1 MAEPQE
7 TRRPVAS
14 HPSAS
19 PVPAAPSAAPAPGSP
34 AALTAP
40 AAPLPP
46 GDAGL
51 PLLGETLP
59 FLRDGFGFV
68 ASRTARH
75 GPIWQT
81 RILGRRTAVLAG
93 PDASGRFIDSEVQRA
108 GAMPPHVQEL
118 FGGSSLPLLDGDP
131 HLSRKTFILQAF
143 TRDALAGY
151 LPVIERMV
159 AAALERWSAQEEI
172 VWIPELK
179 RLSIEV
185 ICATVM
191 GIPPGA
197 ETAALRADYQL
208 VLRAFSHLPVPLPGT
223 AYSRGRAALA
233 RILAR
238 FEAAIAD
245 HRREPRD
252 DGLSRILAATDG
264 AGRQIGVEEC
274 KVELHHLIIAGL
286 IVFAELAAIVQEL
299 TRHPDV
305 RARLEA
311 EVAGLPEPDAN
322 QGVGALPRERREG
335 AGARS
340 GSGLT
345 HEALAGAPYLLQVVM
360 EVKRLCPILPVVFGK
375 ARQSFE
381 FKGRTVPAGW
391 MVLWA
396 HRASHVT
403 AEIYPDPER
412 FDPERF
418 APTRGEH
425 LRHPYAFVPH
435 GAGPAHGHCCPGTDF
450 ATTLMQVFTILLLR
464 GYTWELPAGQDL
476 DYDWSL
482 IPPESK
488 DGLRA
493 RVRRR

>member
-1 MAEPQE
+1 
-7 TRRPVAS
+7 
-14 HPSAS
+14 
-19 PVPAAPSAAPAPGSP
+19 
-34 AALTAP
+34 
-40 AAPLPP
+40 
-46 GDAGL
+46 L

-59 FLRDGFGFV
+59 FLKDGFGFV

-159 AAALERWSAQEEI
+159 AEALERWSAREEI
-172 VWIPELK
+172 AWIPELK

-197 ETAALRADYQL
+197 ETEALRADYQL

-245 HRREPRD
+245 HRREPRN

-286 IVFAELAAIVQEL
+286 IVFAELAAIVQQL
-299 TRHPDV
+299 TRHPDI

-311 EVAGLPEPDAN
+311 EVAGLPED
-322 QGVGALPRERREG
+322 RESGG
-335 AGARS
+335 AGA

-360 EVKRLCPILPVVFGK
+360 EVKRLCPILPVLFGK

-418 APTRGEH
+418 APERGEH

-435 GAGPAHGHCCPGTDF
+435 GAGPAHGHRCPGTDF

-482 IPPESK
+482 IPPEPK

-493 RVRRR
+493 RLRRR

>member
-1 MAEPQE
+1 MAEPQQAQ
-7 TRRPVAS
+7 RSDAS
-14 HPSAS
+14 NAS
-19 PVPAAPSAAPAPGSP
+19 ESSV
-34 AALTAP
+34 P

-46 GDAGL
+46 GSTGL

-59 FLRDGFGFV
+59 FLKDGFGFV

-143 TRDALAGY
+143 TRDALAAY

-159 AAALERWSAQEEI
+159 GEALERWAGQEEI

-185 ICATVM
+185 ICAAVM
-191 GIPPGA
+191 GIQPGA
-197 ETAALRADYQL
+197 ETEALRADYQE

-233 RILAR
+233 RILVR
-238 FEAAIAD
+238 FEAAIAE

-286 IVFAELAAIVQEL
+286 IVFGELAAIVQQL

-305 RARLEA
+305 RARLQA
-311 EVAGLPEPDAN
+311 ELAGLPE
-322 QGVGALPRERREG
+322 RRENAG
-335 AGARS
+335 AGA

-391 MVLWA
+391 MVLWGL
-396 HRASHVT
+396 RASHVT

-418 APTRGEH
+418 APARGEH
-425 LRHPYAFVPH
+425 LRHPYAFVPQ
-435 GAGPAHGHCCPGTDF
+435 GAGPAHGHRCPGTDL

-464 GYTWELPAGQDL
+464 GYTWELPPGQDL

-482 IPPESK
+482 IPPEPK

>member
-1 MAEPQE
+1 MAEPQQ
-7 TRRPVAS
+7 TRRPVGS
-14 HPSAS
+14 RSSAS
-19 PVPAAPSAAPAPGSP
+19 PAASSSAATGSP
-34 AALTAP
+34 AAAAP

-46 GDAGL
+46 GGTGL

-59 FLRDGFGFV
+59 FLKDGFGFV

-81 RILGRRTAVLAG
+81 QIHGRRTAVLVG

-143 TRDALAGY
+143 TREALAAY

-159 AAALERWSAQEEI
+159 GEALERWAGQEEI

-197 ETAALRADYQL
+197 ETEALRADYQH
-208 VLRAFSHLPVPLPGT
+208 VLRAFSHLPLPLPGT

-238 FEAAIAD
+238 FETAIAD

-252 DGLSRILAATDG
+252 DGLSRILAATDSV
-264 AGRQIGVEEC
+264 GRQIGVEEC

-286 IVFAELAAIVQEL
+286 IVFAELAAIVQQL
-299 TRHPDV
+299 TSHPDV
-305 RARLEA
+305 RARLQA
-311 EVAGLPEPDAN
+311 EVAGLQE
-322 QGVGALPRERREG
+322 LPARRES
-335 AGARS
+335 AGA

-345 HEALAGAPYLLQVVM
+345 HVTLAGAPYLLQVMM
-360 EVKRLCPILPVVFGK
+360 EVKRLCPILPVLFGK

-403 AEIYPDPER
+403 ADIYPDPER

-418 APTRGEH
+418 APERGEH
-425 LRHPYAFVPH
+425 LRHPHAFVPH
-435 GAGPAHGHCCPGTDF
+435 GAGPAHGHRCPGTDF
-450 ATTLMQVFTILLLR
+450 ATTLMQVFTVLLLR
-464 GYTWELPAGQDL
+464 GYTWELTPGQDL

-482 IPPESK
+482 FPPEPKS
-488 DGLRA
+488 GLRA

>member
-1 MAEPQE
+1 MAEPQQ
-7 TRRPVAS
+7 TRRAGAS
-14 HPSAS
+14 HSSVS
-19 PVPAAPSAAPAPGSP
+19 PAPAPHGQ
-34 AALTAP
+34 

-46 GDAGL
+46 GDTGL

-59 FLRDGFGFV
+59 FLKDGFGFV

-75 GPIWQT
+75 GPIWKT
-81 RILGRRTAVLAG
+81 RILGRPTAVLVG

-118 FGGSSLPLLDGDP
+118 FGGTSLPLLDGDP

-143 TRDALAGY
+143 TRDALGAY

-159 AAALERWSAQEEI
+159 GEALERWAGQEEI

-185 ICATVM
+185 ICAAVM

-197 ETAALRADYQL
+197 ETEALRADYQH

-238 FEAAIAD
+238 FEATIAD

-252 DGLSRILAATDG
+252 DGLSRILAATDA
-264 AGRQIGVEEC
+264 AGRPIGVEEC

-286 IVFAELAAIVQEL
+286 IVFGELGAIVQQL
-299 TRHPDV
+299 TRHPEV
-305 RARLEA
+305 RARLLA
-311 EVAGLPEPDAN
+311 EVGELAGP
-322 QGVGALPRERREG
+322 GTGPRPGR
-335 AGARS
+335 
-340 GSGLT
+340 LT
-345 HEALAGAPYLLQVVM
+345 HEMLAGAPYLLQVVM
-360 EVKRLCPILPVVFGK
+360 EVKRLCPILPVVFGR

-391 MVLWA
+391 MVLWGL
-396 HRASHVT
+396 RASHVT
-403 AEIYPDPER
+403 AEVYPDPER

-418 APTRGEH
+418 APARGEH
-425 LRHPYAFVPH
+425 LRHPHAFVPQ
-435 GAGPAHGHCCPGTDF
+435 GAGPAHGHRCPGTDL
-450 ATTLMQVFTILLLR
+450 ATILMQVFTIQLLR
-464 GYTWELPAGQDL
+464 GYTWELSPGQDL

-482 IPPESK
+482 IPPEPK

-493 RVRRR
+493 RLRRR

>member
-7 TRRPVAS
+7 TRRSVAS
-14 HPSAS
+14 HASAS
-19 PVPAAPSAAPAPGSP
+19 PAPAAPSAAAAPGSLAAP
-34 AALTAP
+34 AGP

-46 GDAGL
+46 GSAGL

-59 FLRDGFGFV
+59 FLKDGFGFV

-75 GPIWQT
+75 GPVWQT
-81 RILGRRTAVLAG
+81 RILGRRTAVLVG

-143 TRDALAGY
+143 TRDALAAY

-159 AAALERWSAQEEI
+159 AVALERWAGQEEI

-179 RLSIEV
+179 RLSIEI
-185 ICATVM
+185 ICAAVM

-197 ETAALRADYQL
+197 ETEAMRADYQQ

-238 FEAAIAD
+238 FEVAIAD
-245 HRREPRD
+245 HRREPRN

-286 IVFAELAAIVQEL
+286 IVFAELAAIVQQL
-299 TRHPDV
+299 TCHPDV

-311 EVAGLPEPDAN
+311 EVAGLPGGESA
-322 QGVGALPRERREG
+322 G
-335 AGARS
+335 AGA
-340 GSGLT
+340 GHGAGLT
-345 HEALAGAPYLLQVVM
+345 HEALAGAPYLMQVVM
-360 EVKRLCPILPVVFGK
+360 EVKRLCPILPVLFGK

-391 MVLWA
+391 MVLWG

-418 APTRGEH
+418 APARGEH
-425 LRHPYAFVPH
+425 LRHPHAFVPH
-435 GAGPAHGHCCPGTDF
+435 GAGPAHGHRCPGTDL

-464 GYTWELPAGQDL
+464 GYTWELAPGQDL

-482 IPPESK
+482 IPPEPK

>member
-1 MAEPQE
+1 MPRVRSGVTSEVIMAEPRE
-7 TRRPVAS
+7 TRRPAAS
-14 HPSAS
+14 HSSAS
-19 PVPAAPSAAPAPGSP
+19 PV
-34 AALTAP
+34 P

-46 GDAGL
+46 GDAGW

-59 FLRDGFGFV
+59 FLKDGFGFV

-93 PDASGRFIDSEVQRA
+93 PDASGRFIDSEVQRV

-151 LPVIERMV
+151 LPVIQRMV
-159 AAALERWSAQEEI
+159 AEALERWAGEEEI

-197 ETAALRADYQL
+197 ETEALRADYQL

-245 HRREPRD
+245 HRGEPRN
-252 DGLSRILAATDG
+252 DGLSRILAAADG

-286 IVFAELAAIVQEL
+286 IVFGELAAIVQQL
-299 TRHPDV
+299 TLHPDV

-311 EVAGLPEPDAN
+311 EAAGLPEDRAS
-322 QGVGALPRERREG
+322 GG
-335 AGARS
+335 AGA
-340 GSGLT
+340 GSALT

-375 ARQSFE
+375 ARQSF
-381 FKGRTVPAGW
+381 
-391 MVLWA
+391 
-396 HRASHVT
+396 
-403 AEIYPDPER
+403 
-412 FDPERF
+412 
-418 APTRGEH
+418 
-425 LRHPYAFVPH
+425 
-435 GAGPAHGHCCPGTDF
+435 
-450 ATTLMQVFTILLLR
+450 
-464 GYTWELPAGQDL
+464 
-476 DYDWSL
+476 
-482 IPPESK
+482 
-488 DGLRA
+488 
-493 RVRRR
+493 

>member
-1 MAEPQE
+1 MAEPQS
-7 TRRPVAS
+7 VGS
-14 HPSAS
+14 SSA
-19 PVPAAPSAAPAPGSP
+19 AAPAPAAASTAGASP
-34 AALTAP
+34 AAAAPP

-46 GDAGL
+46 GGGGL

-118 FGGSSLPLLDGDP
+118 FGGSCLPLLDGDP

-151 LPVIERMV
+151 LPLIERMV
-159 AAALERWSAQEEI
+159 AAAFERWSAQEEV

-197 ETAALRADYQL
+197 ETEALRADYQL

-245 HRREPRD
+245 HRREPRN

-264 AGRQIGVEEC
+264 AGRRIGLEEC
-274 KVELHHLIIAGL
+274 KVELHHLIIAGF
-286 IVFAELAAIVQEL
+286 IVFAELAAIVRQL

-311 EVAGLPEPDAN
+311 EVAGLPA
-322 QGVGALPRERREG
+322 RREDAG
-335 AGARS
+335 AGA

-396 HRASHVT
+396 LRASHVT

-418 APTRGEH
+418 APGRGEH
-425 LRHPYAFVPH
+425 LRHPYAFVPQ
-435 GAGPAHGHCCPGTDF
+435 GAGPALGHRCPGIDF
-450 ATTLMQVFTILLLR
+450 ASTLMQVFTIQLLR

-476 DYDWSL
+476 DDDWSL
-482 IPPESK
+482 IPPEPK

-493 RVRRR
+493 RLRRR

>member
-7 TRRPVAS
+7 DRRPVPTNA
-14 HPSAS
+14 PD
-19 PVPAAPSAAPAPGSP
+19 VPATAAARPSAATNAT
-34 AALTAP
+34 AAP
-40 AAPLPP
+40 AGSSPAPLPP
-46 GDAGL
+46 GATGL

-59 FLRDGFGFV
+59 FLKDGFGFV
-68 ASRTARH
+68 ASRTARY
-75 GPIWQT
+75 GPIWKT
-81 RILGRRTAVLAG
+81 RILGRSTAVLAG

-143 TRDALAGY
+143 TGDALRSYRPA
-151 LPVIERMV
+151 IERMV
-159 AAALERWSAQEEI
+159 AEALDRWAGQEEI

-179 RLSIEV
+179 RLAIEV

-191 GIPPGA
+191 GIPPGPDT
-197 ETAALRADYQL
+197 EALRGDYQQ
-208 VLRAFSHLPVPLPGT
+208 VLRAFSSLPVPLPGT

-245 HRREPRD
+245 HRRQPRD

-274 KVELHHLIIAGL
+274 KAELHHLIIAGL
-286 IVFAELAAIVQEL
+286 IVFAELAAIVLQL

-305 RARLEA
+305 RARLQA
-311 EVAGLPEPDAN
+311 EVE
-322 QGVGALPRERREG
+322 ALPPPAAGTG
-335 AGARS
+335 AGS
-340 GSGLT
+340 GPA
-345 HEALAGAPYLLQVVM
+345 HETLAAAPYLLQVVM
-360 EVKRLCPILPVVFGK
+360 EVKRLCPILPVLFGK

-381 FKGRTVPAGW
+381 FKGHTVPAGW

-403 AEIYPDPER
+403 AEVYPDPER

-418 APTRGEH
+418 APGRDEH
-425 LRHPYAFVPH
+425 RRHPYAFVPH
-435 GAGPAHGHCCPGTDF
+435 GAGPAHGHRCPGTDF
-450 ATTLMQVFTILLLR
+450 ATTLMQVFAIQLLR
-464 GYTWELPAGQDL
+464 GYAWELAPGQDL
-476 DYDWSL
+476 DFDWSL
-482 IPPESK
+482 IPPEPR

-493 RVRRR
+493 RLRRR

>member
-1 MAEPQE
+1 MAEPQQ
-7 TRRPVAS
+7 TRRPVES
-14 HPSAS
+14 RSSA
-19 PVPAAPSAAPAPGSP
+19 PPAASSAAAPGSHP
-34 AALTAP
+34 AAAVP

-46 GDAGL
+46 GGAGL

-59 FLRDGFGFV
+59 FLKDGFGFV

-81 RILGRRTAVLAG
+81 RILGRRTAVLVG

-143 TRDALAGY
+143 TREALAAY
-151 LPVIERMV
+151 LPAIERMV
-159 AAALERWSAQEEI
+159 GEALERWAGQEEI

-197 ETAALRADYQL
+197 ETEALRADYQH
-208 VLRAFSHLPVPLPGT
+208 VLRAFSHLPLPLPGT

-238 FEAAIAD
+238 FAAAIAD

-252 DGLSRILAATDG
+252 DGLSRILAATDS

-286 IVFAELAAIVQEL
+286 IVFAELAAIVQQL
-299 TRHPDV
+299 TSHPDV
-305 RARLEA
+305 RARLQA
-311 EVAGLPEPDAN
+311 EVAGLQELSA
-322 QGVGALPRERREG
+322 RRENPG
-335 AGARS
+335 A

-345 HEALAGAPYLLQVVM
+345 HATLAGAPYLLEVIM
-360 EVKRLCPILPVVFGK
+360 EVKRLCPILPVLFGK

-391 MVLWA
+391 MVLWG

-403 AEIYPDPER
+403 ADVYPDPER

-418 APTRGEH
+418 APARGEH
-425 LRHPYAFVPH
+425 LRHPHAFVPH
-435 GAGPAHGHCCPGTDF
+435 GAGPAHGHRCPGTDF
-450 ATTLMQVFTILLLR
+450 ATTLMQVFTVLLLR
-464 GYTWELPAGQDL
+464 GYTWELAPGQDL
-476 DYDWSL
+476 DYDWSR
-482 IPPESK
+482 IPPEPKS
-488 DGLRA
+488 GLRA

>member
-1 MAEPQE
+1 MRGGQAAAWLGPLAIRTQRGDGPSRTEPRPAARCGRARRPASCKIRIKSEVIMAEPQE
-7 TRRPVAS
+7 TRRP
-14 HPSAS
+14 
-19 PVPAAPSAAPAPGSP
+19 
-34 AALTAP
+34 

-46 GDAGL
+46 GGGGL

-59 FLRDGFGFV
+59 FLKDVFGFV

-151 LPVIERMV
+151 LPRIERMV
-159 AAALERWSAQEEI
+159 AAALERWSAQPEI
-172 VWIPELK
+172 AWIPELK

-197 ETAALRADYQL
+197 ETEALRADYQL

-238 FEAAIAD
+238 FAAAIAD
-245 HRREPRD
+245 HRREPRH

-286 IVFAELAAIVQEL
+286 IVFAELAAIVQQL

-311 EVAGLPEPDAN
+311 EVAGLP
-322 QGVGALPRERREG
+322 
-335 AGARS
+335 AGPESGGGS

-345 HEALAGAPYLLQVVM
+345 HEALAGAPYLLQVMM
-360 EVKRLCPILPVVFGK
+360 EVKRLCPILPVLFGK

-391 MVLWA
+391 MVLWG
-396 HRASHVT
+396 HRASLVT

-418 APTRGEH
+418 APARGEH

-435 GAGPAHGHCCPGTDF
+435 GDRKS
-450 ATTLMQVFTILLLR
+450 V
-464 GYTWELPAGQDL
+464 
-476 DYDWSL
+476 
-482 IPPESK
+482 
-488 DGLRA
+488 
-493 RVRRR
+493 V

>member
-7 TRRPVAS
+7 TRRP
-14 HPSAS
+14 
-19 PVPAAPSAAPAPGSP
+19 
-34 AALTAP
+34 

-46 GDAGL
+46 GDGGL

-159 AAALERWSAQEEI
+159 AEALERWAAQEEI
-172 VWIPELK
+172 AWVPELK

-197 ETAALRADYQL
+197 ETEALRADYQL

-264 AGRQIGVEEC
+264 AGRQIGVDEC

-286 IVFAELAAIVQEL
+286 IVFAELAAIVQQL
-299 TRHPDV
+299 TSHPDV
-305 RARLEA
+305 RARLQA
-311 EVAGLPEPDAN
+311 EVAGLPERA
-322 QGVGALPRERREG
+322 A
-335 AGARS
+335 
-340 GSGLT
+340 LT
-345 HEALAGAPYLLQVVM
+345 HESLAGAPYLLRVMM
-360 EVKRLCPILPVVFGK
+360 EVKRLCPILPVLFGK

-396 HRASHVT
+396 HRASLVT

-418 APTRGEH
+418 DPARGEH

-435 GAGPAHGHCCPGTDF
+435 GAGPAHGHRCPGTDF

-464 GYTWELPAGQDL
+464 GYTWELAARRGL

-482 IPPESK
+482 IPPEPK

-493 RVRRR
+493 RLRRR

>member
-7 TRRPVAS
+7 TRRPAAS
-14 HPSAS
+14 QSSAS
-19 PVPAAPSAAPAPGSP
+19 PMPAAPAAAPTPGPPAAPAV
-34 AALTAP
+34 A

-46 GDAGL
+46 GDAGW

-59 FLRDGFGFV
+59 FLKDGFGFV

-81 RILGRRTAVLAG
+81 RILGGRTAVLAG

-143 TRDALAGY
+143 TRDALADY
-151 LPVIERMV
+151 LPVIERLV
-159 AAALERWSAQEEI
+159 AAALERWAGQEET

-197 ETAALRADYQL
+197 ETEALRADYQH

-238 FEAAIAD
+238 FEAAIAE
-245 HRREPRD
+245 HRREPRN

-264 AGRQIGVEEC
+264 TGRQIGVEEC

-286 IVFAELAAIVQEL
+286 IVFAELAAIVQQL
-299 TRHPDV
+299 TGHPDV
-305 RARLEA
+305 RARLET
-311 EVAGLPEPDAN
+311 EVAGLPE
-322 QGVGALPRERREG
+322 GRESGGGGA
-335 AGARS
+335 
-340 GSGLT
+340 GLT
-345 HEALAGAPYLLQVVM
+345 HEALAGAPYLLQVTM
-360 EVKRLCPILPVVFGK
+360 EVKRLCPILPVLFGK

-418 APTRGEH
+418 GPARGEH
-425 LRHPYAFVPH
+425 RRHPHAFVPH
-435 GAGPAHGHCCPGTDF
+435 GAGPAHGHRCPGTDF

-464 GYTWELPAGQDL
+464 GYTWELAPGQDL

-482 IPPESK
+482 IPPEPK

>member
-7 TRRPVAS
+7 ARRRAAS

-19 PVPAAPSAAPAPGSP
+19 PVPAASSAAPSPAPGSP
-34 AALTAP
+34 AAPAAP

-46 GDAGL
+46 GDGGL

-59 FLRDGFGFV
+59 FLKDGFGFV

-159 AAALERWSAQEEI
+159 AEALERWSEQEEI

-197 ETAALRADYQL
+197 ETEALRADYQL

-245 HRREPRD
+245 HRREPRN

-264 AGRQIGVEEC
+264 AGRRIGVEEC

-286 IVFAELAAIVQEL
+286 IVFGELAAIVQQL
-299 TRHPDV
+299 TLHPDV
-305 RARLEA
+305 RARLET
-311 EVAGLPEPDAN
+311 EVAGLPEDRKS
-322 QGVGALPRERREG
+322 GG
-335 AGARS
+335 AGAES
-340 GSGLT
+340 ALT
-345 HEALAGAPYLLQVVM
+345 HQALAGAPYLLQVVM

-391 MVLWA
+391 MVLWGL
-396 HRASHVT
+396 RASHLT

-418 APTRGEH
+418 APARAEH
-425 LRHPYAFVPH
+425 LRHPYAFVPQ
-435 GAGPAHGHCCPGTDF
+435 GAGPAQGHRCPGTDL

-464 GYTWELPAGQDL
+464 GYTWELTAGQDL

-482 IPPESK
+482 IPPEPK

-493 RVRRR
+493 RLRRR

>member
-7 TRRPVAS
+7 TRRSVAS
-14 HPSAS
+14 HAPAS
-19 PVPAAPSAAPAPGSP
+19 P
-34 AALTAP
+34 AP

-46 GDAGL
+46 GSAGL

-59 FLRDGFGFV
+59 FLKDGFGFV

-75 GPIWQT
+75 GPVWQT

-131 HLSRKTFILQAF
+131 HLSRKTFILAAF
-143 TRDALAGY
+143 TRDALAAY

-159 AAALERWSAQEEI
+159 AEALERWAGEEEI
-172 VWIPELK
+172 AWIPELK
-179 RLSIEV
+179 RLSIEI
-185 ICATVM
+185 ICAAVM

-197 ETAALRADYQL
+197 ETEALRADYQQ

-245 HRREPRD
+245 HRREPRN
-252 DGLSRILAATDG
+252 DGLSRILAATDA
-264 AGRQIGVEEC
+264 AGRQISVEEC

-286 IVFAELAAIVQEL
+286 IVFGELAAIVQQL

-311 EVAGLPEPDAN
+311 ELAGLPED
-322 QGVGALPRERREG
+322 RESAG
-335 AGARS
+335 AGTGA
-340 GSGLT
+340 GLT
-345 HEALAGAPYLLQVVM
+345 HETLAGAPYLLQVVM

-396 HRASHVT
+396 LRASHVT

-418 APTRGEH
+418 APARGEH
-425 LRHPYAFVPH
+425 LRHPYAFVPQ
-435 GAGPAHGHCCPGTDF
+435 GAGPAHGHRCPGTDL

-464 GYTWELPAGQDL
+464 GYTWELAPGQDL

-482 IPPESK
+482 IPPEPK

>member
-7 TRRPVAS
+7 TRRP
-14 HPSAS
+14 
-19 PVPAAPSAAPAPGSP
+19 
-34 AALTAP
+34 

-46 GDAGL
+46 GGGGL

-59 FLRDGFGFV
+59 FLKDGFGFV

-151 LPVIERMV
+151 LPAIERSV
-159 AAALERWSAQEEI
+159 AAALERWAGEEET

-197 ETAALRADYQL
+197 ETEALRADYQH

-238 FEAAIAD
+238 FEAAIAE
-245 HRREPRD
+245 HRLEPRN

-286 IVFAELAAIVQEL
+286 IVFAELAAIVQQL
-299 TRHPDV
+299 TGHPEV

-311 EVAGLPEPDAN
+311 EVAGLAGLPD
-322 QGVGALPRERREG
+322 GRESGG
-335 AGARS
+335 AGS
-340 GSGLT
+340 LPGLT
-345 HEALAGAPYLLQVVM
+345 QEALAGAPYLLQVVM
-360 EVKRLCPILPVVFGK
+360 EVKRLCPILPVLFGK

-381 FKGRTVPAGW
+381 FKGRSVPAGW

-418 APTRGEH
+418 APARSEH
-425 LRHPYAFVPH
+425 RRHPHAFVPH
-435 GAGPAHGHCCPGTDF
+435 GAGPAHGHRCPGTDF
-450 ATTLMQVFTILLLR
+450 ATTLMQVFAIQLLR
-464 GYTWELPAGQDL
+464 GYTWELALGQDL

-482 IPPESK
+482 IPPEPK

>member
-1 MAEPQE
+1 MAEPQQTQHRVATHASE
-7 TRRPVAS
+7 SLGAAAPIAAAAAPVAG
-14 HPSAS
+14 A
-19 PVPAAPSAAPAPGSP
+19 AAPAV
-34 AALTAP
+34 P

-46 GDAGL
+46 GDTGL

-59 FLRDGFGFV
+59 FLKDGFGFV

-118 FGGSSLPLLDGDP
+118 FGGTSLPLLDGDP
-131 HLSRKTFILQAF
+131 HLSRKTFILAAF

-159 AAALERWSAQEEI
+159 AEALERWAGQEEI

-197 ETAALRADYQL
+197 ETEALRADYQL

-238 FEAAIAD
+238 FEAAIAE
-245 HRREPRD
+245 HRREPRN

-286 IVFAELAAIVQEL
+286 IVFAELAAIVQQL
-299 TRHPDV
+299 TLHPDV
-305 RARLEA
+305 HARLEA
-311 EVAGLPEPDAN
+311 EVAGPPERAAPPSAE
-322 QGVGALPRERREG
+322 APPPERQDRRPSAG
-335 AGARS
+335 AGS
-340 GSGLT
+340 PLT

-360 EVKRLCPILPVVFGK
+360 EVKRLCQI
-375 ARQSFE
+375 
-381 FKGRTVPAGW
+381 GR
-391 MVLWA
+391 A
-396 HRASHVT
+396 HV
-403 AEIYPDPER
+403 
-412 FDPERF
+412 
-418 APTRGEH
+418 
-425 LRHPYAFVPH
+425 
-435 GAGPAHGHCCPGTDF
+435 
-450 ATTLMQVFTILLLR
+450 
-464 GYTWELPAGQDL
+464 
-476 DYDWSL
+476 
-482 IPPESK
+482 
-488 DGLRA
+488 
-493 RVRRR
+493 

>member
-1 MAEPQE
+1 MAEPRE
-7 TRRPVAS
+7 TRRSVAS
-14 HPSAS
+14 HASAS
-19 PVPAAPSAAPAPGSP
+19 P
-34 AALTAP
+34 AP

-46 GDAGL
+46 GSAGL

-59 FLRDGFGFV
+59 FLKDGFGFV

-75 GPIWQT
+75 GPVWQT
-81 RILGRRTAVLAG
+81 RILGRRTAVLVG

-143 TRDALAGY
+143 TRDALNAY

-159 AAALERWSAQEEI
+159 AEALERWAGEEEI

-179 RLSIEV
+179 RLSIEI
-185 ICATVM
+185 ICAAVM

-197 ETAALRADYQL
+197 ETEAMRADYQL

-245 HRREPRD
+245 HHREPRN

-264 AGRQIGVEEC
+264 AGRRIGVEEC

-286 IVFAELAAIVQEL
+286 IVFAELAAIVQQL
-299 TRHPDV
+299 TCHPDV

-311 EVAGLPEPDAN
+311 EVAGMVGLPEGPEA
-322 QGVGALPRERREG
+322 AG
-335 AGARS
+335 AGTRHGA
-340 GSGLT
+340 GLT

-391 MVLWA
+391 MVLWG

-418 APTRGEH
+418 APARGEH
-425 LRHPYAFVPH
+425 LRHPHAFVPH
-435 GAGPAHGHCCPGTDF
+435 GAGPAHGHRCPGTDL

-464 GYTWELPAGQDL
+464 GYTWELAPGQDL

-482 IPPESK
+482 IPPEPK

>member
-7 TRRPVAS
+7 TRPPVAS
-14 HPSAS
+14 HASAS
-19 PVPAAPSAAPAPGSP
+19 PVPAASSAAPAPGSP
-34 AALTAP
+34 GPPVVP

-59 FLRDGFGFV
+59 FLKDGFGFV

-131 HLSRKTFILQAF
+131 HLSRKTFILAAF

-159 AAALERWSAQEEI
+159 AEALERWAGQEEI
-172 VWIPELK
+172 AWIPELK

-197 ETAALRADYQL
+197 ETEALRADYQQ

-238 FEAAIAD
+238 FETAIAE
-245 HRREPRD
+245 HRREPRS

-286 IVFAELAAIVQEL
+286 IVFAELAAIVQQL

-305 RARLEA
+305 RARLET
-311 EVAGLPEPDAN
+311 EVAGLPE
-322 QGVGALPRERREG
+322 GRESGG
-335 AGARS
+335 AGS

-360 EVKRLCPILPVVFGK
+360 EIKRLCPILPVLFGK

-418 APTRGEH
+418 APARGEH

-435 GAGPAHGHCCPGTDF
+435 GAGPAHGHRCPGTDF

-464 GYTWELPAGQDL
+464 GYTWELPTGQDL

-482 IPPESK
+482 IPPEPK

>member
-1 MAEPQE
+1 MAESQSVGTSSSEAP
-7 TRRPVAS
+7 A
-14 HPSAS
+14 
-19 PVPAAPSAAPAPGSP
+19 PAAAPTAAESPAAAAPA
-34 AALTAP
+34 T
-40 AAPLPP
+40 PLPP

-151 LPVIERMV
+151 LPVIERM
-159 AAALERWSAQEEI
+159 AAEALERWSAQEEI
-172 VWIPELK
+172 AWIPELK

-197 ETAALRADYQL
+197 ETEALRADYQL

-245 HRREPRD
+245 HRREPRN

-286 IVFAELAAIVQEL
+286 IVFAELAAIVQQL
-299 TRHPDV
+299 TLHPDV

-311 EVAGLPEPDAN
+311 EVGGLPED
-322 QGVGALPRERREG
+322 RESGG
-335 AGARS
+335 AGA

-360 EVKRLCPILPVVFGK
+360 EVKRLCPILPVLFGK

-418 APTRGEH
+418 APERGEH
-425 LRHPYAFVPH
+425 RRHPYAFVPH
-435 GAGPAHGHCCPGTDF
+435 GAGPAHGHRCPGTDF
-450 ATTLMQVFTILLLR
+450 ATTLMQVFTVLLLR

-482 IPPESK
+482 IPPEPK

-493 RVRRR
+493 RLRRR